1 MDDATF
7 IKILISTPFV
17 LWAAT
22 CRQSLKNRIQS
33 WPVWAV
39 LPICAAVEYYA
50 LLPDPSPTQGGFP
63 GVFSG
68 ILKVVLMFAPPVIFL
83 RWLGRYRIIATIGS
97 IVTWPVRKYYEL
109 KEKAF
114 DLGYNPS
121 GKKSKDEVRRA
132 REISGAITGVTF
144 SLEDDLKRLGGMVQK
159 QDESIIEKATDIG
172 VSITKNAR
180 SPQGEPPEEDQ
191 ANKSQ
196 TVGVGIEKY

>member
-1 MDDATF
+1 MDDSTF
-7 IKILISTPFV
+7 IKIFISTPFV

-22 CRQSLKNRIQS
+22 CPQSLKNRIQS

-50 LLPDPSPTQGGFP
+50 LLPDTSLTQGGLP
-63 GVFSG
+63 GTFSG

-97 IVTWPVRKYYEL
+97 IATWPVRKYYAL

-114 DLGYNPS
+114 DLGYDPS

-132 REISGAITGVTF
+132 RKISSAVTGVTF
-144 SLEDDLKRLGGMVQK
+144 SLEDDLKRLGGMVHK
-159 QDESIIEKATDIG
+159 EDESLIEKVTEIG
-172 VSITKNAR
+172 VSITDNSSGTKGN
-180 SPQGEPPEEDQ
+180 STKEEHADK
-191 ANKSQ
+191 A
-196 TVGVGIEKY
+196 